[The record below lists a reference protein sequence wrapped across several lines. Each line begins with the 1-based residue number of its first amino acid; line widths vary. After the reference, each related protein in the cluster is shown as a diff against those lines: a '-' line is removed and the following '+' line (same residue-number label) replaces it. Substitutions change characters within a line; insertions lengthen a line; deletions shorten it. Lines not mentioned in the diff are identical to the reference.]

1 MWKLQIRP
9 AEETQKMPIGLF
21 SHFRVRKA
29 EDSNSSVK
37 ELTLQPLSMVVPI
50 SQHCCGLIYVEFST
64 YTSSKDTHL
73 SLQILIEYYETKR
86 RYPNAYFV
94 T

>member
-1 MWKLQIRP
+1 METPNTPRRRNPENAYRP
-9 AEETQKMPIGLF
+9 L

-37 ELTLQPLSMVVPI
+37 ELKLQPLSMVVPI

-64 YTSSKDTHL
+64 YTSSKDTNL